1 MNINDKKQNTQVYTN
16 PQRASLVNN
25 QSVNNQKE
33 NILVET
39 SNRKIGSHFQKTETS
54 QKLIDSFE
62 LALGKEETQ
71 KGRGIEKEYIIAKTG
86 NPREDKYDEIILKM
100 ARKYELDPNLIKA
113 VIKQESTFDP
123 KKVSKRNAKGLMQL
137 MDVTI
142 KDIKRISGYEV
153 KDPFDPRQNIEGGS
167 IYLSWLLKKY
177 NGNLDL
183 ALAAYN
189 AGPGAVDRAKGI
201 PQNGET
207 PDFVKKVKQYY
218 QEYTEMIKK

>member
-16 PQRASLVNN
+16 LQRASLVNN

-71 KGRGIEKEYIIAKTG
+71 KGKGIEKEYILAKTG

-177 NGNLDL
+177 KGNLDL